1 MVSTAT
7 NEGNHIYPWIPST
20 AIAMRLCDDTP
31 THCEEYC
38 NQEDDG
44 PDSSTSSEASS
55 DSIKPSDIHMFSA
68 SSTLHGFKHIF
79 APHHSSLRRFSW
91 VVSFIASLIFL
102 IFQVSFKKSIACP
115 IWIKFIFIT
124 GIFSKRWSVG
134 RPILLASASKF
145 NEGLVWLEWKTCTA
159 LIVCQREWSPEAW
172 YFLWNSLRKSST
184 ALWLITFM

>member
-1 MVSTAT
+1 MAVFVFTVIHDFQCYKAKWSIKTQNLAIVTNNSKYCTGMVSTAT

-115 IWIKFIFIT
+115 I
-124 GIFSKRWSVG
+124 
-134 RPILLASASKF
+134 
-145 NEGLVWLEWKTCTA
+145 
-159 LIVCQREWSPEAW
+159 
-172 YFLWNSLRKSST
+172 
-184 ALWLITFM
+184 